1 MSDIRSDT
9 QNKNRG
15 LLKNSSGI
23 TVTVKDAVVLGC
35 MLIIF
40 VAAIAAAVLVGTAGA
55 AS

>member
-9 QNKNRG
+9 QNKNRR
-15 LLKNSSGI
+15 LLKNSLGI

>member
-1 MSDIRSDT
+1 MSDTRSDT
-9 QNKNRG
+9 KNKNRR
-15 LLKNSSGI
+15 LLKNSAGI

-40 VAAIAAAVLVGTAGA
+40 VAAIAAAVLAGTAGA

>member
-15 LLKNSSGI
+15 LLKNSVGVA
-23 TVTVKDAVVLGC
+23 VTVKDAVVPGC

-40 VAAIAAAVLVGTAGA
+40 VAAIAAAVLAGTAGA

>member
-1 MSDIRSDT
+1 MSDTRSDT
-9 QNKNRG
+9 QNKKRR
-15 LLKNSSGI
+15 LLKNSAGI

-40 VAAIAAAVLVGTAGA
+40 VAAVLVGTAGA